1 MFISHDLKT
10 VQAVCDEVMILYAG
24 QVMEYGPG
32 RAVMQAPQ
40 HPYADLLAASVPE
53 LRPGWLDGIDAT
65 SLAEARSGATGT
77 LLVADPGRCAFL
89 PRCAARVPGVC
100 DASPAPLRQLAKGSA
115 IRCHR
120 TEDELAA
127 LQTRREGA
135 SAAILPL
142 KRAVKRAV

>member
-1 MFISHDLKT
+1 
-10 VQAVCDEVMILYAG
+10 
-24 QVMEYGPG
+24 G

-65 SLAEARSGATGT
+65 RLAEARGAA
-77 LLVADPGRCAFL
+77 LVADPSRCAFL
-89 PRCAARVPGVC
+89 PRCAARVPGLG
-100 DASPAPLRQLAKGSA
+100 DSSPAPLRQLAQGSV

-120 TEDELAA
+120 TEDELMA
-127 LQTRREGA
+127 LQTRRA

-142 KRAVKRAV
+142 KPAVKRPA